1 MSEHLLKR
9 GKGTQTKKIETF
21 QYQPLFLESSA
32 NQKMNKFIP
41 FLLFLL
47 LAACDSRIDGK
58 HSDGGAVTY
67 DFKSDGKVS
76 VTILGDTAEMAY
88 DQQDADHVKVNGPK
102 GSLSFTRQTDGT
114 WLGPL
119 DVKLTKVGR

>member
-1 MSEHLLKR
+1 MRK
-9 GKGTQTKKIETF
+9 TF
-21 QYQPLFLESSA
+21 PILF
-32 NQKMNKFIP
+32 
-41 FLLFLL
+41 FLL

-67 DFKSDGKVS
+67 NFKSDGKVS

-88 DQQDADHVKVNGPK
+88 DQPDADHVKVIGPK
-102 GSLSFTRQTDGT
+102 GSLSFTRQADGT

-119 DVKLTKVGR
+119 DVKLTKLGR

>member
-1 MSEHLLKR
+1 MARQLYITNSKP
-9 GKGTQTKKIETF
+9 KMKKTF
-21 QYQPLFLESSA
+21 PILF
-32 NQKMNKFIP
+32 
-41 FLLFLL
+41 FLL
-47 LAACDSRIDGK
+47 LTACDSRIDGK

-102 GSLSFTRQTDGT
+102 DSLSFTRQADGT
-114 WLGPL
+114 
-119 DVKLTKVGR
+119 